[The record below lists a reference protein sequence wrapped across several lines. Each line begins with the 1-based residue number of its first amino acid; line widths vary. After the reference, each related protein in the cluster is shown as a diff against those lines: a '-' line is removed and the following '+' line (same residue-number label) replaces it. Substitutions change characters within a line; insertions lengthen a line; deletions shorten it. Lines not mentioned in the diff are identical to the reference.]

1 MALEQ
6 WSVFLLIFTRIT
18 ALIAVLP
25 VFSWRGVP
33 ALTKIGFSALTAY
46 LLFLAGGFPV
56 AALPGHFILYLLAVG
71 SEVLLGIT
79 LGFLVLLHFT
89 AVRIAGQLIDL
100 QAGFMMSS
108 IFDPLYGSQVTI
120 LGHFYYLFATVLY
133 LSLDGHHLLFSGL
146 ARSLTVVPPGGA
158 VFQVLLFP
166 TVIQFFSQMFVTA
179 FQLAAP
185 VVVVLIFSDMA
196 LGLISKTVPQ
206 IHVFMVGMPL
216 KAGGA
221 LLIIYLIF
229 PYFVSVLGEGFRQM
243 SDSFFLLLRLF

>member
-1 MALEQ
+1 
-6 WSVFLLIFTRIT
+6 
-18 ALIAVLP
+18 
-25 VFSWRGVP
+25 
-33 ALTKIGFSALTAY
+33 
-46 LLFLAGGFPV
+46 
-56 AALPGHFILYLLAVG
+56 
-71 SEVLLGIT
+71 
-79 LGFLVLLHFT
+79 
-89 AVRIAGQLIDL
+89 
-100 QAGFMMSS
+100 MMSS